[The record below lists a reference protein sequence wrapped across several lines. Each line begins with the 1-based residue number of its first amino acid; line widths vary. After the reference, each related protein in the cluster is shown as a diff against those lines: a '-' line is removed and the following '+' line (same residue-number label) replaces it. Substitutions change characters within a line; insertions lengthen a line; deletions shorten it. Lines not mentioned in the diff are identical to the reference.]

1 MKTIQKYWIIA
12 LSLVVAGF
20 FLAWLGGLEVSEARE
35 TENAMLLAEG
45 FNHEFG
51 GMNLLM
57 VSLIMM
63 VFAYCDIKIEKLRK
77 EWHEETKPPQFPHN
91 IEDDMGE

>member
-1 MKTIQKYWIIA
+1 MKAIQKYWIIA
-12 LSLVVAGF
+12 LCLVVAGY
-20 FLAWLGGLEVSEARE
+20 FLVWTGGLEVSEARD

-45 FNHEFG
+45 FNHEFD

-57 VSLIMM
+57 VSLIVM

-77 EWHEETKPPQFPHN
+77 EWHEETKKSDFSHN
-91 IEDDMGE
+91 IEDDVE